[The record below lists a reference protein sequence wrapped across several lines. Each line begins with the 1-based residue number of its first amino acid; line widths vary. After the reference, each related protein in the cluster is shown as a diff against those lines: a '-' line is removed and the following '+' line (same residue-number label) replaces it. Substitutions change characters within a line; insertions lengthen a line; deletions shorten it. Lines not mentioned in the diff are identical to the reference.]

1 LVATLA
7 EEVGKQIQHFY
18 SASDDANEHAAE
30 WVDVTNNS
38 DFYENED
45 IQRRATYFKLKK
57 EQQVL
62 WTDAYSNLLSVIKF

>member
-1 LVATLA
+1 M
-7 EEVGKQIQHFY
+7 QHFY
-18 SASDDANEHAAE
+18 PASDDANEHTAE
-30 WVDVTNNS
+30 WVVVTNNR
-38 DFYENED
+38 DFYESED